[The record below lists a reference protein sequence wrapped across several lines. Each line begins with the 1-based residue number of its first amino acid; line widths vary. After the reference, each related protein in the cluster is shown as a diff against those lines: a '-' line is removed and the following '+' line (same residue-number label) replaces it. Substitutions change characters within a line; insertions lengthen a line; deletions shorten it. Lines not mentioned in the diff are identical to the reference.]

1 MAARKKAQTLKKM
14 REKLEHDKDLDTH
27 RRLVRIEKV
36 LNEIAERFGITKG
49 RNGKSAKEGD

>member
-27 RRLVRIEKV
+27 RRLVRIEKM
-36 LNEIAERFGITKG
+36 LKEIAERFGITKG
-49 RNGKSAKEGD
+49 GSAKKED